1 MLLFLLHQFNL
12 SVTSTWIKNVV
23 GGACMWL
30 ATEWWRKKTTSTPC
44 AIRTQLAV
52 FYDVHCLQI
61 RTLVIF
67 FFFLQC
73 ESLLC
78 VTLLIEFPFSSLLT
92 FCVLISKWSCFI
104 SQVLENSAWCTVLSF
119 DSWIKSIH
127 SDCQLYSPPEIK
139 CNRHEVTL
147 PFSRLKCW
155 VRHRGGLRIGW
166 NKDKRKVTSKRKR
179 TKRWINDG
187 EEEPERKGWKEA

>member
-23 GGACMWL
+23 GCDSLPTDEG
-30 ATEWWRKKTTSTPC
+30 KKTTSTPR
-44 AIRTQLAV
+44 AIRAQPAV

-61 RTLVIF
+61 RTLDIF
-67 FFFLQC
+67 FFSQC

-127 SDCQLYSPPEIK
+127 SDCQLYSPPEKK

-147 PFSRLKCW
+147 SFSRLNCS

-179 TKRWINDG
+179 TKRWIDDG